1 MRDNDREIERD
12 TQIEDLRDRERHRER
27 QRQRQRDREKKSG
40 EWLETERA

>member
-1 MRDNDREIERD
+1 MYKRQ
-12 TQIEDLRDRERHRER
+12 QIEDLRDRERHRER